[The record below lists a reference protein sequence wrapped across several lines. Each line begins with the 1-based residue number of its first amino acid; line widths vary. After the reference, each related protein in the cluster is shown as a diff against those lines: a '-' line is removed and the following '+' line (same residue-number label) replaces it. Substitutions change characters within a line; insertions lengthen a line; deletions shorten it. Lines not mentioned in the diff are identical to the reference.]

1 MTSRILIIDDKENIR
16 RLLSTD
22 LMSQGYQVDTAEDGK
37 IGLEFFKDVLY
48 DLVITDVKMPEM
60 NGLEVLEAIKE
71 ISPDTAVIVMTA
83 FADMDDAILALKRGA
98 SDYIRKPFKLD
109 EIRNAIE
116 KSLETRRLIQ
126 ENNLL
131 RREVEEKFKFSQII
145 YQSKEMDT
153 VIETIKRLSGANS
166 NVLITGET
174 GTGKELVA
182 RAIHFN
188 SPRKDKPFIV
198 VNCAAIPP
206 TLLESELFGH
216 VKGAFTDAWQDKRGR
231 FEDANDGTLFL
242 DEISEM
248 SPATQAKLLRVLQ
261 DGEFSRIGENKVRKA
276 NVRVL
281 AATNTDL
288 SNAVENGSFRKDLFF
303 RINVL
308 HIHIP
313 PLRERTDDIPILI
326 RHFLDISCKDNNMPL
341 KHFTSEVMRFF
352 LSYGWTGNVRE
363 LQNIVE
369 RCVLMSKEN
378 EIGMSDLPPEISPDS
393 QKSNTIQLLGDE
405 DLSLKR
411 ALPLLTETLEKD
423 LIMKA
428 LKKANGNKELA
439 AQMLEISRR
448 SLFYKLK
455 EYGIN

>member
-1 MTSRILIIDDKENIR
+1 
-16 RLLSTD
+16 
-22 LMSQGYQVDTAEDGK
+22 
-37 IGLEFFKDVLY
+37 
-48 DLVITDVKMPEM
+48 
-60 NGLEVLEAIKE
+60 
-71 ISPDTAVIVMTA
+71 
-83 FADMDDAILALKRGA
+83 MDA
-98 SDYIRKPFKLD
+98 
-109 EIRNAIE
+109 
-116 KSLETRRLIQ
+116 
-126 ENNLL
+126 
-131 RREVEEKFKFSQII
+131 
-145 YQSKEMDT
+145 
-153 VIETIKRLSGANS
+153 VIETIKRLSSANS

-188 SPRKDKPFIV
+188 SPRKNKPFIV

-216 VKGAFTDAWQDKRGR
+216 AKGAFTDAWQDKRGR
-231 FEDANDGTLFL
+231 FEDADDGTLFL

-288 SNAVENGSFRKDLFF
+288 SAAVENGSFRKDLFF

-352 LSYGWTGNVRE
+352 LSYGWLGNVRE

-378 EIGMSDLPPEISPDS
+378 EIVMSDLPPEIGPESLN
-393 QKSNTIQLLGDE
+393 SNIVRLPGDE

-423 LIMKA
+423 LIIKA

-439 AQMLEISRR
+439 AQILEISRR